1 MKRLLKF
8 LAVLLVLAAIG
19 AGLYIPAAKYWKER
33 NRPQWRK
40 EKVEQGDI
48 ISVINVTGQVK
59 PVLSIEVGSFVSGPI
74 VDLRVEFNQEV
85 KADELLAVVDPKLYE
100 ANVKRDKANVK
111 SRKADVDR
119 IRAQLHLAERNLGRA
134 KELKSEDPNFISEAE
149 TDQMVAD
156 FESLEAQL
164 ELAIAAVEQAEANLI
179 TSETNLAYTQ
189 IKAPEDGMIIDRR
202 IDPGQTLAAS
212 FQTPVLFIVAP
223 KMREKMHIHASVD
236 ETDIGSIRRAKSQ
249 QLPVVFTV
257 DAYPEDLFEG
267 NIEEVRYS
275 STSTQ
280 NVVTYPV
287 IIGAP
292 NPDLKLLPGMTASI
306 SFQVDDRKDVVKIP
320 NAALRFYPQPHRVRE
335 QDRKLLEGA
344 ATAPE
349 EDGTE
354 DFVLSAKQRVEAR
367 RKRNLRHVWV
377 VDGELLKAIEVE
389 VGLSD
394 NRWTELVAGEVTDGM
409 ELVTREEAK

>member
-1 MKRLLKF
+1 MKRLLKILAF
-8 LAVLLVLAAIG
+8 LIVLGGIG
-19 AGLYIPAAKYWKER
+19 AGLYIPAAKYWQQR

-40 EKVEQGDI
+40 ESAEQGDI

-85 KADELLAVVDPKLYE
+85 KEKELLAVVDPKLYE
-100 ANVKRDKANVK
+100 ASVKRDKANVD
-111 SRKADVDR
+111 SRKADVKR
-119 IRAQLHLAERNLGRA
+119 IRAQLHLAERNLRRA
-134 KELKSEDPNFISEAE
+134 NDLKSEDPNFISEAE
-149 TDQMVAD
+149 TDQMVAE

-179 TSETNLAYTQ
+179 TSETNLAYTR
-189 IKAPEDGMIIDRR
+189 ITAPEDGMIIDRR

-236 ETDIGSIRRAKSQ
+236 ETDIGLIRRAQKE

-267 NIEEVRYS
+267 DIEEVRYS

-287 IIGAP
+287 IIGAA

-306 SFQVDDRKDVVKIP
+306 SFQVDKRTDVIKIP

-335 QDRKLLEGA
+335 EDRKLLEGA
-344 ATAPE
+344 STSPE
-349 EDGTE
+349 EDGAE
-354 DFVLSAKQRVEAR
+354 DFVMSAKERVEAR
-367 RKRNLRHVWV
+367 RQRNTRHVWV
-377 VDGELLKAIEVE
+377 VDGPWLKAIEVE

-394 NRWTELVAGEVTDGM
+394 NRFTELVSGAVTDGM